1 MKKSSIRRKKVASNP
16 NEEIGD
22 YMVSP
27 VLSIAPGAAAQ
38 EAAQLME
45 SKHIGSLLV
54 KEGETFV
61 GIITE
66 TDLTRKMLAK
76 GLQDKNPSVRD
87 IMTAPLQTIDCH
99 EPIVDANQLMA
110 NKRIRHIAVTEND
123 EVVGMLSVKDLIHYY
138 ANPRMRSW

>member
-1 MKKSSIRRKKVASNP
+1 MKKRKAVSNP

-22 YMVSP
+22 YMVRP
-27 VLSIAPGAAAQ
+27 VLSVSPDTSVQ

-54 KEGETFV
+54 KEGENFV

-66 TDLTRKMLAK
+66 TDLTRKLVAR
-76 GLQDKNPSVRD
+76 GLQDKNPKVSE
-87 IMTAPLQTIDCH
+87 IMTAPLQTIDAH
-99 EPIVDANQLMA
+99 EPIVEANQRMA
-110 NKRIRHIAVTEND
+110 SKRVRHLAVTEGD

-138 ANPRMRSW
+138 ANPRIRSW

>member
-1 MKKSSIRRKKVASNP
+1 MRKRKVASNP

-27 VLSIAPGAAAQ
+27 VLSIAPDMSAQ
-38 EAAQLME
+38 EAAQLMD
-45 SKHIGSLLV
+45 SNHVGSLLV

-66 TDLTRKMLAK
+66 TDLTRKIVAQ
-76 GLQDKNPSVRD
+76 GLQEKNPSVRE

-99 EPIVDANQLMA
+99 DPIVDANQLMA
-110 NKRIRHIAVTEND
+110 RKKIRHLAVTEND
-123 EVVGMLSVKDLIHYY
+123 EVVGVLSVKDLIHYY
-138 ANPRMRSW
+138 ANPRIRSW

>member
-1 MKKSSIRRKKVASNP
+1 MRKRKVASNP

-22 YMVSP
+22 YMASP
-27 VLSIAPGAAAQ
+27 VLSVGPDASTQ

-45 SKHIGSLLV
+45 SKHVGSLLV
-54 KEGETFV
+54 KDGDTYV

-66 TDLTRKMLAK
+66 TDLTRKIVAR
-76 GLQDKNPSVRD
+76 GLKDENSKVSD
-87 IMTAPLQTIDCH
+87 IMTTPLQTIDCH

-123 EVVGMLSVKDLIHYY
+123 QVVGMLSVKDLIHYF

>member
-1 MKKSSIRRKKVASNP
+1 MRKRKPASNP

-27 VLSIAPGAAAQ
+27 VLSIAPDASTQ
-38 EAAQLME
+38 EAAKLME

-54 KEGETFV
+54 KDGENFV

-66 TDLTRKMLAK
+66 TDLTRKIVAQ
-76 GLQDKNPSVRD
+76 GLQDKNPKVSDV
-87 IMTAPLQTIDCH
+87 MTAPLQTIDCH

-123 EVVGMLSVKDLIHYY
+123 QVVGVLSVRDLIHYY
-138 ANPRMRSW
+138 ANPRIRSW

>member
-1 MKKSSIRRKKVASNP
+1 MKKSSIRKRKVASNP

-27 VLSIAPGAAAQ
+27 VLSVSADIPVR

-66 TDLTRKMLAK
+66 TDLTRKIVAQ
-76 GLQDKNPSVRD
+76 GLQDKNPKVSD

-123 EVVGMLSVKDLIHYY
+123 AVVGMLSVKDLIHYY

>member
-27 VLSIAPGAAAQ
+27 VLSIASDAAAQ

>member
-1 MKKSSIRRKKVASNP
+1 MRKRKPASNP

-22 YMVSP
+22 YMASP
-27 VLSIAPGAAAQ
+27 VLSVGPDASTQ

-45 SKHIGSLLV
+45 SKHVGSLLV
-54 KEGETFV
+54 KDGDAYV

-66 TDLTRKMLAK
+66 TDLARKIVAR
-76 GLQDKNPSVRD
+76 GLQDKNPKVSD

-123 EVVGMLSVKDLIHYY
+123 QVVGMLSVKDLIHYF

>member
-1 MKKSSIRRKKVASNP
+1 MRKRKVASNP

-22 YMVSP
+22 YMASP
-27 VLSIAPGAAAQ
+27 VLSVGPDASTQ

-45 SKHIGSLLV
+45 SKHVGSLLV
-54 KEGETFV
+54 KDGDTYV

-66 TDLTRKMLAK
+66 TDLTRKIVAR
-76 GLQDKNPSVRD
+76 GLKDENSKVSD
-87 IMTAPLQTIDCH
+87 IMTTPLQTIDCH

-123 EVVGMLSVKDLIHYY
+123 QVVGMLSVKDLIHYF
-138 ANPRMRSW
+138 ANPRIRSW

>member
-1 MKKSSIRRKKVASNP
+1 MKKRKAASNP

-27 VLSIAPGAAAQ
+27 VLSVSPDTLAQ

-54 KEGETFV
+54 KEGKTFV

-66 TDLTRKMLAK
+66 TDLTRKILAK
-76 GLQDKNPSVRD
+76 GLKDKNPKVKE

-110 NKRIRHIAVTEND
+110 SKRIRHIAVTEN
-123 EVVGMLSVKDLIHYY
+123 EQVVGMLSVKDLIHYY

>member
-1 MKKSSIRRKKVASNP
+1 MKKRKHASNP

-27 VLSIAPGAAAQ
+27 VLSVAPDASAQ

-54 KEGETFV
+54 KDGETFV

-66 TDLTRKMLAK
+66 TDLTRKILAQ
-76 GLQDKNPSVRD
+76 GLQDKNPTVRE
-87 IMTAPLQTIDCH
+87 IMTAPLRTIDCH

-110 NKRIRHIAVTEND
+110 NKRIRHLAVTENG

>member
-1 MKKSSIRRKKVASNP
+1 MRKRKPKPNP

-22 YMVSP
+22 YMASP
-27 VLSIAPGAAAQ
+27 VLSIAPDASTQ

-54 KEGETFV
+54 KDGDTYV
-61 GIITE
+61 GIVTE
-66 TDLTRKMLAK
+66 TDLTRKIVAR
-76 GLQDKNPSVRD
+76 GLQDKDSKVSD

-123 EVVGMLSVKDLIHYY
+123 QVVGMLSVKDLIHYF

>member
-1 MKKSSIRRKKVASNP
+1 MKKRKVASNP

-27 VLSIAPGAAAQ
+27 VLSVNLDTTAQ

-45 SKHIGSLLV
+45 SKHVGSLLV
-54 KEGETFV
+54 KDGETFV

-66 TDLTRKMLAK
+66 TDLTRKIVAQ
-76 GLQDKNPSVRD
+76 GLQDKNPKVKD
-87 IMTAPLQTIDCH
+87 IMTTPLQTIDCH

-123 EVVGMLSVKDLIHYY
+123 EEVVGILSVKDLIHYY
-138 ANPRMRSW
+138 ANPRIRSW

>member
-1 MKKSSIRRKKVASNP
+1 MKKRKVASNP

-27 VLSIAPGAAAQ
+27 VLSVSPDTPAQ

-45 SKHIGSLLV
+45 SKHIGSLLI
-54 KEGETFV
+54 KEGENFI
-61 GIITE
+61 GIVTE
-66 TDLTRKMLAK
+66 TDLTRKILAR
-76 GLQDKNPSVRD
+76 GLKDKNPNVRE
-87 IMTAPLQTIDCH
+87 IMTSPLQTIDCH

-110 NKRIRHIAVTEND
+110 NKRIRHIAVTEN
-123 EVVGMLSVKDLIHYY
+123 EQVVGMLSVKDLIHYY

>member
-1 MKKSSIRRKKVASNP
+1 MRKRKPKTNP

-22 YMVSP
+22 YMASP
-27 VLSIAPGAAAQ
+27 VLSIAPDASTQ
-38 EAAQLME
+38 EAAQIME
-45 SKHIGSLLV
+45 SKHVGSLLV
-54 KEGETFV
+54 KDGDTYV
-61 GIITE
+61 GIVTE
-66 TDLTRKMLAK
+66 TDLTRKIVAR
-76 GLQDKNPSVRD
+76 GLQDKDSKVSD

-123 EVVGMLSVKDLIHYY
+123 QVVGMLSVKDLIHYF

>member
-1 MKKSSIRRKKVASNP
+1 MKKRKAASNP

-22 YMVSP
+22 YMISP
-27 VLSIAPGAAAQ
+27 VLSIGPDAAAQ
-38 EAAQLME
+38 EAAQFME
-45 SKHIGSLLV
+45 SKHVGSLLV
-54 KEGETFV
+54 KEGESFV

-66 TDLTRKMLAK
+66 TDLTRKIVAK
-76 GLQDKNPSVRD
+76 GLKDKNPKVRD

-123 EVVGMLSVKDLIHYY
+123 QVVGMLSVKDLIHYY

>member
-1 MKKSSIRRKKVASNP
+1 MRKRKVASNP

-22 YMVSP
+22 YMASP
-27 VLSIAPGAAAQ
+27 VLSVGPDASTQ

-45 SKHIGSLLV
+45 SKHVGSLLV
-54 KEGETFV
+54 KDGDTYV

-66 TDLTRKMLAK
+66 TDLTRKILAR
-76 GLQDKNPSVRD
+76 GLQDKDSKVSD
-87 IMTAPLQTIDCH
+87 IMTTPLQTIDCH

-123 EVVGMLSVKDLIHYY
+123 QVVGMLSVKDLIHYF
-138 ANPRMRSW
+138 ANPRIRSW

>member
-1 MKKSSIRRKKVASNP
+1 MTMKKRKVATNP

-27 VLSIAPGAAAQ
+27 VLSVSSDTSTQ

-45 SKHIGSLLV
+45 SKHVGSLLI
-54 KEGETFV
+54 KDGETFV

-66 TDLTRKMLAK
+66 TDLTRKIVAK
-76 GLQDKNPSVRD
+76 GLQDKNPKVSD

-110 NKRIRHIAVTEND
+110 NKRIRHLAVTDNGQ
-123 EVVGMLSVKDLIHYY
+123 VVGMLSVRDLIHYY

>member
-1 MKKSSIRRKKVASNP
+1 MRKRKPKANP

-22 YMVSP
+22 YMASP
-27 VLSIAPGAAAQ
+27 VLSIAPDASTQ
-38 EAAQLME
+38 EAAQIME
-45 SKHIGSLLV
+45 SKHVGSLLV
-54 KEGETFV
+54 KDGDTYV
-61 GIITE
+61 GIVTE
-66 TDLTRKMLAK
+66 TDLTRKIVAR
-76 GLQDKNPSVRD
+76 GLQDKNSKVSD

-123 EVVGMLSVKDLIHYY
+123 QVVGMLSVKDLIHYF

>member
-1 MKKSSIRRKKVASNP
+1 MKKRKGASNP

-27 VLSIAPGAAAQ
+27 VLSVSPDTLAQ

-54 KEGETFV
+54 KDGEAFV
-61 GIITE
+61 GIVTE
-66 TDLTRKMLAK
+66 TDLTRKILAK
-76 GLQDKNPSVRD
+76 GLKDKNPKVRD
-87 IMTAPLQTIDCH
+87 IMTTPLQTIDCH

-110 NKRIRHIAVTEND
+110 NKRIRHLAVTEND
-123 EVVGMLSVKDLIHYY
+123 TVVGVLSVKDLIHYY

>member
-1 MKKSSIRRKKVASNP
+1 MRKRKVASNP

-27 VLSIAPGAAAQ
+27 VLSVSPDISAQ

-54 KEGETFV
+54 KDGETFV

-66 TDLTRKMLAK
+66 TDLTRKIIAQ
-76 GLQDKNPSVRD
+76 GLQDKNPSVRE
-87 IMTAPLQTIDCH
+87 IMTTPLQTIDCH
-99 EPIVDANQLMA
+99 EPIVDANQ
-110 NKRIRHIAVTEND
+110 RIRHIAVTD
-123 EVVGMLSVKDLIHYY
+123 KDAVVGMLSVKDLIHYY

>member
-1 MKKSSIRRKKVASNP
+1 MKKRKVASNP

-22 YMVSP
+22 YMASP
-27 VLSIAPGAAAQ
+27 VLSIAPDASAQ

-45 SKHIGSLLV
+45 SKHVGSLLV
-54 KEGETFV
+54 KDGDAYV
-61 GIITE
+61 GIVTE
-66 TDLTRKMLAK
+66 TDLTRKIVAQGLKDENAK
-76 GLQDKNPSVRD
+76 VSD

-123 EVVGMLSVKDLIHYY
+123 QVVGMLSVKDLIHYF
-138 ANPRMRSW
+138 ANPRIRSW

>member
-1 MKKSSIRRKKVASNP
+1 MKKRKTAPNP

-22 YMVSP
+22 YMVTP
-27 VLSIAPGAAAQ
+27 VLSISHDAFAQ
-38 EAAQLME
+38 EAAQIME
-45 SKHIGSLLV
+45 TSHVGSLLV
-54 KEGETFV
+54 KDGDAFV

-66 TDLTRKMLAK
+66 TDLTRKILAK
-76 GLQDKNPSVRD
+76 GLKDKNPKVRD

-123 EVVGMLSVKDLIHYY
+123 AVVGMLSVKDLIHYY
-138 ANPRMRSW
+138 ANPRIRSW

>member
-1 MKKSSIRRKKVASNP
+1 MRKRKPKPNP

-27 VLSIAPGAAAQ
+27 VLSIAPDASTQ

-54 KEGETFV
+54 KDGEKFV

-66 TDLTRKMLAK
+66 TDLARKIVAK
-76 GLQDKNPSVRD
+76 GLQDKNPKVSDV
-87 IMTAPLQTIDCH
+87 MTAPLQTIDCH

-110 NKRIRHIAVTEND
+110 NKKIRHLAVTEND
-123 EVVGMLSVKDLIHYY
+123 QVVGVLSVRDLIHYY

>member
-1 MKKSSIRRKKVASNP
+1 MKKRKRASNP

-27 VLSIAPGAAAQ
+27 VLSIGPEASAQ
-38 EAAQLME
+38 EAAKLME

-54 KEGETFV
+54 KEGETFL

-66 TDLTRKMLAK
+66 TDLTRKILAQ
-76 GLQDKNPSVRD
+76 GLQDKNPKVSD

-123 EVVGMLSVKDLIHYY
+123 AVVGMLSVKDLIHYY

>member
-1 MKKSSIRRKKVASNP
+1 MKKRKTASNP

-22 YMVSP
+22 YMVRP
-27 VLSIAPGAAAQ
+27 VLSVSPDTSAQ

-54 KEGETFV
+54 KEGKTFV
-61 GIITE
+61 GIVTE
-66 TDLTRKMLAK
+66 TDLTRKILAR
-76 GLQDKNPSVRD
+76 GLKDKNPNVRE

-123 EVVGMLSVKDLIHYY
+123 QVVGMLSVKDLIHYY
-138 ANPRMRSW
+138 ANPRIRSW

>member
-1 MKKSSIRRKKVASNP
+1 MKKRKVASNP

-27 VLSIAPGAAAQ
+27 VLSVSPDTLVQ

-45 SKHIGSLLV
+45 SKHVGSLLV

-66 TDLTRKMLAK
+66 TDLTRKILAK
-76 GLQDKNPSVRD
+76 GLKDKNPKVGE
-87 IMTAPLQTIDCH
+87 IMTAPLQTIDCMNRLWM
-99 EPIVDANQLMA
+99 PI
-110 NKRIRHIAVTEND
+110 
-123 EVVGMLSVKDLIHYY
+123 S
-138 ANPRMRSW
+138 